1 MIRTRILAATLGALA
16 ALAFAAPAL
25 AQTGADSGI
34 RSGQQ
39 MLDQCSSTKAAD
51 IAACEAFLTGAHNS
65 FIYLQDIGQTDKDI
79 CVPPGTTPAALRQ
92 VAVDYWRA
100 NPASRKFSAVSS
112 FWNALVAR
120 FPAPCA

>member
-1 MIRTRILAATLGALA
+1 MVMRLVSALFACVA
-16 ALAFAAPAL
+16 ALAFVSPAM
-25 AQTGADSGI
+25 AQTTPASGI
-34 RSGQQ
+34 RNGQQ
-39 MLDQCSSTKAAD
+39 MLDQCSSTRAAD
-51 IAACEAFLTGAHNS
+51 LAACDAFLTGAQNS
-65 FIYLQDIGQTDKDI
+65 FIYLQDIGQIDKDI

-100 NPASRKFSAVSS
+100 NPGRRKFSAVSS